1 MEEQRHIDKPAILR
15 AIKKDWRPKN
25 WEQIR
30 KELAAQPMV
39 WSPSGPNL
47 SPGEQIVEA
56 TASRILEE
64 VEYVNT
70 QHQKAE

>member
-1 MEEQRHIDKPAILR
+1 LR

-30 KELAAQPMV
+30 KELATQPMV

-47 SPGEQIVEA
+47 GPGEQIVEA

-64 VEYVNT
+64 MEVEYVNT